1 MTSNEAGSLP
11 ATWIQSSVV
20 DVATLIRG
28 VTYKK
33 EESRSEPENGYVPIL
48 RATNITGS
56 SLGFDDLVYVPA
68 RCISAEQLLME
79 GDVVVAS
86 SSGSKEVVGKSG
98 QLLGRSWYGSFG
110 AFCTVLRPDV
120 ELNARYFGFYF
131 QSPDYRK
138 VISDISAGSNINNIK
153 SSDFANHLIPV
164 APRSEQTRIVAKLE
178 ELLSDLDAGVA
189 ELKAAQ
195 KKLAQYR
202 QSLLKAAVEGA
213 LTAPWRAAQAKQ
225 KAATETGAQLL
236 ARILSERRKRWEAKQ
251 LAHFA
256 EQGKT
261 PPKGWQSKYPKPV
274 APDTTDLPELP
285 QGWVWASLDM
295 LGEIASGVAKGTKRD
310 ADVQVRPY
318 LETYD
323 SKLRNGE
330 DPGLKRLFYA
340 MPVHSQFVLLAF
352 LIQQS
357 DVVRK
362 FLDEHLGLDPD
373 EGIESVLFVLRQP
386 PWKSKATD
394 GDPRFWNARGVVRD
408 FLSHLYDIALAPLD
422 ISRRVSTSIWNKET
436 LQFKYLYVKDI
447 AALRRLVGKQAP
459 AHFFRDLEST
469 HVSELI
475 EEVRIR
481 VRLKKNN
488 GSVTFRELSEGE
500 QQLLT
505 VLGLLRFTAE
515 DESLFLL
522 DEPDTHLNPRWS
534 VDYIS
539 YLKQFI
545 ASGTKQEETSHILL
559 TTHNPLAIAE
569 LDREQVQILRMTKQD
584 DQRRIVACYPEM
596 APRGMGYAAIV
607 TSDMFGIA
615 SSLDQPTQELL
626 EAQRAFAA
634 KERLTVDEQRELDS
648 INAQL
653 DRLGFRFFHPD
664 DEYSRY
670 LRLRNDLL
678 VQKFETAQP
687 AELAKQVVQMPR
699 TEREVLAK
707 RLIAE
712 LLADEP
718 NSGEGTAS

>member
-1 MTSNEAGSLP
+1 MRLDKLTIGSAKDSPAHQFKNLKNVTIDFDQDHWVTVVIGWNGTGKSNVLEALAIIFRDLIAKKRTP
-11 ATWIQSSVV
+11 AFAFQLVYRMGAGEKLRHIQI
-20 DVATLIRG
+20 DADPDREKEPFTIHVATDAQARG
-28 VTYKK
+28 EGTLTSFIEGEAPV
-33 EESRSEPENGYVPIL
+33 SAL
-48 RATNITGS
+48 R
-56 SLGFDDLVYVPA
+56 
-68 RCISAEQLLME
+68 
-79 GDVVVAS
+79 
-86 SSGSKEVVGKSG
+86 GKAIK
-98 QLLGRSWYGSFG
+98 LT
-110 AFCTVLRPDV
+110 AF
-120 ELNARYFGFYF
+120 LNADNEYLPRYVFSYYSGE
-131 QSPDYRK
+131 SPRMHE
-138 VISDISAGSNINNIK
+138 V
-153 SSDFANHLIPV
+153 F
-164 APRSEQTRIVAKLE
+164 
-178 ELLSDLDAGVA
+178 
-189 ELKAAQ
+189 
-195 KKLAQYR
+195 
-202 QSLLKAAVEGA
+202 
-213 LTAPWRAAQAKQ
+213 
-225 KAATETGAQLL
+225 
-236 ARILSERRKRWEAKQ
+236 
-251 LAHFA
+251 
-256 EQGKT
+256 
-261 PPKGWQSKYPKPV
+261 
-274 APDTTDLPELP
+274 
-285 QGWVWASLDM
+285 
-295 LGEIASGVAKGTKRD
+295 
-310 ADVQVRPY
+310 RPY
-318 LETYD
+318 LENYD

-352 LIQQS
+352 LIQHS

-362 FLDEHLGLDPD
+362 FLDDHLGLDPD

-386 PWKSKATD
+386 PWKSKAAD

-408 FLSHLYDIALAPLD
+408 FLSRLYDIALAPVE

-447 AALRRLVGKQAP
+447 AALRRLVGNQAP
-459 AHFFRDLEST
+459 AQFFRDLEST
-469 HVSELI
+469 YVSELI

-481 VRLKKNN
+481 VRLKKND

-569 LDREQVQILRMTKQD
+569 LDREQVQILRMTKQEE
-584 DQRRIVACYPEM
+584 QRQIVACYPEM

-634 KERLTVDEQRELDS
+634 KERLTADEQRELDG

-678 VQKFETAQP
+678 VQKFETARP
-687 AELAKQVVQMPR
+687 TELAKQVVQMPR
-699 TEREVLAK
+699 TDREALAK

-712 LLADEP
+712 LLSDTP
-718 NSGEGTAS
+718 TSKEGAAS